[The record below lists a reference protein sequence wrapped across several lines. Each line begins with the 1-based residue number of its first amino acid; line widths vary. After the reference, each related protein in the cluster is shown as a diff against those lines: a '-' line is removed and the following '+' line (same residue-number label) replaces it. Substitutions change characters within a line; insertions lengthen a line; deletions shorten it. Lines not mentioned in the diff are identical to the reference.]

1 MLTQHSDTRLDLSAI
16 HPRNGEKYSPNLHKW
31 LSRRERNQRVWT
43 SSVFRDRDGALW
55 VGMMDDGLYLLGCRL
70 MCVLCNGLKAES
82 MAYPLKQ
89 IGPLDEVTDF
99 WPRYAADGRC
109 AIDPDHQVHF
119 VGSDTRWRVTGDER
133 ECLWC
138 GKARQRREIYTRTTQ
153 HERWVA
159 P

>member
-1 MLTQHSDTRLDLSAI
+1 
-16 HPRNGEKYSPNLHKW
+16 KYSPNLYKW
-31 LSRRERNQRVWT
+31 LSRRELNRRVWT
-43 SSVFRDRDGALW
+43 SSVFRDRDGKLW
-55 VGMMDDGLYLLGCRL
+55 IGMLDDGLYLLGCRL
-70 MCVLCNGLKAES
+70 MYVLCNGVKAES